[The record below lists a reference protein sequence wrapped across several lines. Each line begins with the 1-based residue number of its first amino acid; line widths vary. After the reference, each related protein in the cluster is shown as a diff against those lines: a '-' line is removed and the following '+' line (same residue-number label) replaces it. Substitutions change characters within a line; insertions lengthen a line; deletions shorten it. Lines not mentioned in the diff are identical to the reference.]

1 MALSREKLLHQL
13 DQEELVDWAP
23 ELKNGKEAYEFLT
36 TVLGKGTLS
45 VNQTRNGLHA
55 LFRIRTHGNNT
66 EVLRRFLELAT
77 HPDLEIRSKAVQLA
91 IGLVRYT
98 LMTDVVGVSP
108 IMLSED
114 QREVLRNA
122 LAAGLTP
129 RVTEIAR
136 EFLE

>member
-55 LFRIRTHGNNT
+55 LFRIR
-66 EVLRRFLELAT
+66 
-77 HPDLEIRSKAVQLA
+77 SKAVQLA

-129 RVTEIAR
+129 RV
-136 EFLE
+136 